1 MSVELIGTFY
11 KAFQKRDAEGMVA
24 CYADD
29 VHFRD
34 PAFGDL
40 HGERAKGMWRML
52 CSRAAD
58 LEIAFRDVCSDG
70 ATGRAH
76 WDARYTFT
84 QTGRKVLNIIDA
96 AFRLRDGKIV
106 EHIDTFSF
114 WRWSRQALGPAG
126 LLLGWTPILR
136 FAVRK
141 KALQGLDQFLA
152 KRS

>member
-1 MSVELIGTFY
+1 MSVELIETFY

-40 HGERAKGMWRML
+40 TGERAKGMWRML

-58 LEIAFRDVCSDG
+58 LEIAFRDVHSDG
-70 ATGRAH
+70 TTGRAH

-84 QTGRKVLNIIDA
+84 QTGWCAPTEA
-96 AFRLRDGKIV
+96 ACPTSARSVTDGITTTTV
-106 EHIDTFSF
+106 V
-114 WRWSRQALGPAG
+114 W
-126 LLLGWTPILR
+126 
-136 FAVRK
+136 
-141 KALQGLDQFLA
+141 
-152 KRS
+152 